1 MTALPAPT
9 LRASQKYD
17 VLFEPYTLG
26 NLRLKNRFA
35 MAPMGP
41 LGFSDADGG
50 WNARGIEYYV
60 ARAKGGTGLII
71 TGVTFCENPGEDVP
85 RPSVASS
92 VVNPGHFIRTSNEMT
107 ERIHAYDAKI
117 MLQISPGF
125 GRVIMPNFVKP
136 GNLPI
141 APSAIPHRWTDATCR
156 EMTVEEIHTTVKNA
170 GRGALN
176 GKRGGF
182 DAVQIHAVHEGYL
195 LDQFAISM
203 FNKRTD
209 SYGGSLENRL
219 RFAREVLE
227 EVKTTCGDDYPVTL
241 RFSPKSMIKDW
252 RVGAMPGEEFQEMG
266 RDIEEGIEAARL
278 LTDWGYDAIDL
289 DVGSYDSW
297 YWSHPPMY
305 QEKGLYMPYS
315 KQVKDA
321 LPDVPIILAGRMDDG
336 DRALHAI
343 NGGFADMI
351 SLGRP
356 LLADPEWVNKFRAGR
371 SETIRPCLSCQEGC
385 MGRIQT
391 YAAINCA
398 VNPECGR
405 EADHKIRPAL
415 RPKKVMII
423 GGGMAGLESARVLA
437 ERGHHPELFEAGA
450 RLGGVVLA
458 GGMPSFKEDDHDLIH
473 WYENQLASLDVPV
486 HLSTPV
492 TEQMIADT
500 DADHIILAT
509 GSTPR
514 QLDLGHAVPVTE
526 AIDALLDP
534 SALLGKR
541 VAIVGGGLTGCE
553 LALHLKELDE
563 TTQVTIVEAGA
574 DVLSLSGP
582 LCHANHDMLHDL
594 VTFKGVSVVANA
606 FAKATTAEGLDVSI
620 GDAVQ
625 SVPADAVV
633 TAVGYRSSA
642 TLADALAKS
651 PVPSHVLGD
660 ARKVSNIMYAIW
672 DAFEIATEL

>member
-1 MTALPAPT
+1 MTALSTPTVRAPH
-9 LRASQKYD
+9 AHD
-17 VLFEPYTLG
+17 ILFEPYQLG

-117 MLQISPGF
+117 LLQISPGF
-125 GRVIMPNFVKP
+125 GRVIMPNFIKP

-141 APSAIPHRWTDATCR
+141 APSPIPHRWTDLTCR

-170 GRGALN
+170 GKGALN

-182 DAVQIHAVHEGYL
+182 DGVQIHAVHEGYL

-203 FNKRTD
+203 FNQRTD

-227 EVKTTCGDDYPVTL
+227 EIKTTCGDDYPVTL

-252 RVGAMPGEEFQEMG
+252 RVGAMPGEVFEEKG
-266 RDIEEGIEAARL
+266 RDMEEGIEAARL

-289 DVGSYDSW
+289 DIGSYDAW

-305 QEKGLYMPYS
+305 QAKGLYMPYS

-321 LPDVPIILAGRMDDG
+321 LPDVPVILAGRMDDG
-336 DRALHAI
+336 DRAVRAI
-343 NGGFADMI
+343 TEGFADMI

-356 LLADPEWVNKFRAGR
+356 LLADPEWVNKLRAGR
-371 SETIRPCLSCQEGC
+371 TETIRPCISCQEGC
-385 MGRIQT
+385 MGRIQA
-391 YAAINCA
+391 YAALNCA
-398 VNPECGR
+398 VNPEAGR
-405 EADHKIRPAL
+405 EADHKIRPAI
-415 RPKKVMII
+415 RPKKVMVI
-423 GGGMAGLESARVLA
+423 GAGMAGLEAARVLA
-437 ERGHHPELFEAGA
+437 ERGHKPEVFEAGD
-450 RLGGVVLA
+450 RLGGVVVA
-458 GGMPSFKEDDHDLIH
+458 GGMPSFKEDDHDLIA
-473 WYENQLASLDVPV
+473 WYAGQLEELQVPV
-486 HLSTPV
+486 HLSTAV
-492 TEQMIADT
+492 TEQMIGST
-500 DADHIILAT
+500 DADHVILAT
-509 GSTPR
+509 GSAPR
-514 QLDLGHAVPVTE
+514 RLELGDALPVTE

-534 SALLGKR
+534 SSLIGKR

-553 LALHLKELDE
+553 LALHLKELDD
-563 TTQVTIVEAGA
+563 TTQVTIVEAGD
-574 DVLSLSGP
+574 DVLSMSGP

-594 VTFKGVSVVANA
+594 VTYKGVEVVANA
-606 FAKATTAEGLDVSI
+606 FAQRTTAAGLEV
-620 GDAVQ
+620 AVQ
-625 SVPADAVV
+625 DARLTVEADAVV
-633 TAVGYRSSA
+633 TAIGYQSSA
-642 TLADALAKS
+642 RLVDAVNAS
-651 PVPSHVLGD
+651 RIPFHVLGD

-672 DAFEIATEL
+672 DAFEVATEL